1 MESSA
6 NDVNRCGPPRKAR
19 IFQGRR
25 GERSRRMKRGE
36 ISGIVAVV
44 APTRGAALAA
54 AADLAPR
61 LSRARLVPFSAASYL
76 REPSLL
82 PAILAT
88 AGRDKAAARRF
99 LEAMRRRILWPSPPG
114 DLYAAIA
121 GFLTRLPP
129 RRPDGPSRDGDAGAP
144 ALLLEGRVGTAR
156 ARGALA
162 LPARHWIV
170 EHAGRVDLPA
180 AELAA
185 LRHSGVEW
193 FALEPVRLVGILDAS
208 GASRSLFPDVRLWRP
223 SGKRP
228 YPVRGSGSATRARRP
243 SRK

>member
-1 MESSA
+1 
-6 NDVNRCGPPRKAR
+6 
-19 IFQGRR
+19 
-25 GERSRRMKRGE
+25 MKRGG
-36 ISGIVAVV
+36 ISGTVAVV
-44 APTRGAALAA
+44 APTRGAARAA
-54 AADLAPR
+54 AAELAPR
-61 LSRARLVPFSAASYL
+61 LPRARLVPFSVASYL

-88 AGRDKAAARRF
+88 SGRDPAAARRF
-99 LEAMRRRILWPSPPG
+99 LEAMRGRILWPSPPG

-129 RRPDGPSRDGDAGAP
+129 RRPERRSPDGDAGVP
-144 ALLLEGRVGTAR
+144 ALLLEGKVGAAR
-156 ARGALA
+156 AMGALA

-185 LRHSGVEW
+185 LRRSGVEW
-193 FALEPVRLVGILDAS
+193 FALEPVLLMGILDAT
-208 GASRSLFPDVRLWRP
+208 GASRSIFPEARRWRP
-223 SGKRP
+223 SSKRP
-228 YPVRGSGSATRARRP
+228 SRVSGSGSATRARKP